1 MQMKKILC
9 GMIAAMLLGSLA
21 GCANENSSTGEA
33 SVTEILNAE
42 SSEASTTAAADESE
56 DESSADSDTES
67 STDSSKDASESEP
80 AEEVSDADRKAAQ
93 AVLETFLDSAMK
105 GDREKMLSVTNF
117 DAYTEGM
124 KRFLEE
130 DDADDME
137 DLVDAILETFGQYDG
152 FEILSC
158 GRDEDERKEY
168 NEYIQRNITEL
179 DDELAEM
186 DTSDPDYEESK
197 AFIEWIKTVFVP
209 YEDMLVFT
217 VRTTAGDEADEDEI
231 SIAKIGGEWI
241 MDVNFMDTMAGYVEE
256 SDALIAASSAKSLY
270 HAINTS
276 LVDID
281 AENATENNVL
291 KLLEGEYQFSGD
303 DFEDVKQVDEPKTK
317 EEAVEALKYKITVY
331 FSDVTEL
338 PEMKFEVKD
347 GCCTATAVGFEGED
361 DIVYAGY
368 PADSDSEEG
377 FASLDEAFEAAKKIN

>member
-9 GMIAAMLLGSLA
+9 GMIAAMMLGSLA

-42 SSEASTTAAADESE
+42 SSEAGTTAEADSNAETTAPA
-56 DESSADSDTES
+56 DESSADSGDEQSDTE
-67 STDSSKDASESEP
+67 KSED
-80 AEEVSDADRKAAQ
+80 VSDADRKAAQ

-137 DLVDAILETFGQYDG
+137 DLVAAILETFGHYDG

-158 GRDEDERKEY
+158 ARDEDERKEY
-168 NEYIQRNITEL
+168 NEYIQRNITDL
-179 DDELAEM
+179 DDEIAEM

-256 SDALIAASSAKSLY
+256 SESVAAAVTAKSLY
-270 HAINTS
+270 NAINAS

-281 AENATENNVL
+281 AENATENDVL

-317 EEAVEALKYKITVY
+317 EEAVETLKYKITVY

-338 PEMKFEVKD
+338 TELKFEVKD

>member
-42 SSEASTTAAADESE
+42 SSEAGTTAEADSNAETTAAAE
-56 DESSADSDTES
+56 ADGDS
-67 STDSSKDASESEP
+67 SSKDENSTDLGGD
-80 AEEVSDADRKAAQ
+80 VSDADKKAAQ
-93 AVLETFLDSAMK
+93 AVLETFLDSAIK

-137 DLVDAILETFGQYDG
+137 DLVKAILETFGRYDK

-158 GRDEDERKEY
+158 ARDEDERKEY
-168 NEYIQRNITEL
+168 NEYIQRNITDL
-179 DDELAEM
+179 DDEIAEM

-256 SDALIAASSAKSLY
+256 SESVTAAVTAKYLY
-270 HAINTS
+270 NAINSGLT
-276 LVDID
+276 DMD

-303 DFEDVKQVDEPKTK
+303 DFEDVKQVDQPKTK
-317 EEAVEALKYKITVY
+317 EEAVETLKYKITVY

-347 GCCTATAVGFEGED
+347 GCCTATAIGFEGD
-361 DIVYAGY
+361 DDTVYAGY